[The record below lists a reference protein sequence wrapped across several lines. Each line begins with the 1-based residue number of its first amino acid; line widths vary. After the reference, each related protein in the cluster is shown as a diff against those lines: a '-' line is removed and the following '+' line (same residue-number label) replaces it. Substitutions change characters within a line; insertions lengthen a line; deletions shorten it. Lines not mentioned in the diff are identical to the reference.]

1 MQLLLSQFVTTD
13 KSPTALCAATTFINR
28 YELFSSKQILW
39 KLDILL
45 PITNSIVQYYLVSPL
60 LFANIL
66 SLLEHLWHNSLW
78 EKHNKQTWCNTAQRQ
93 HKRQSI
99 FLTITMLKHVTKG
112 ITPYK
117 VCWDTCWNQK
127 YNNYIQHKL
136 L

>member
-13 KSPTALCAATTFINR
+13 KSPTALRAATTFINR

-66 SLLEHLWHNSLW
+66 SLLEHL
-78 EKHNKQTWCNTAQRQ
+78 
-93 HKRQSI
+93 
-99 FLTITMLKHVTKG
+99 
-112 ITPYK
+112 
-117 VCWDTCWNQK
+117 
-127 YNNYIQHKL
+127 
-136 L
+136 